1 MRYLVTVE
9 RAGGEWVARAEGT
22 GCEGRG
28 ASSSAAVE
36 RLRAAI
42 VFDLE
47 ICPCDVTADDG
58 VVLEFRGERAGGAN
72 PRRAET

>member
-1 MRYLVTVE
+1 VRYRVTVE

-47 ICPCDVTADDG
+47 VCPCDVTADDG
-58 VVLEFRGERAGGAN
+58 VVLDVRAEPAGGAD
-72 PRRAET
+72 PRRAES